1 MLTVTGV
8 VKSFG
13 ALRILD
19 GVSLELARGATLALL
34 GDSGSGKS
42 TLLHLIAGLDAPD
55 QGSITLEGAE
65 IAGQS
70 DACRARMRRE
80 KIGIVFQQY
89 NLVQSLTVA
98 GNVALHAR
106 LAGRH
111 DPEHIAHVTERLR
124 LDGLE
129 RRYPEQVSGGQQQRV
144 AGLSR
149 REARER
155 ARQLL
160 AMVGLGERETH
171 RPARLSGGEQQR
183 VAIVRAIAN
192 VPNVLLADEPTGNL
206 DERTGDR
213 VLDLML
219 ELVAEAGMSLIM
231 VTHSERLAARLDR
244 TRRLHAG
251 RLD

>member
-1 MLTVTGV
+1 MLTVSGV

-19 GVSLELARGATLALL
+19 GVDLGLERGATLALL

-55 QGSITLEGAE
+55 
-65 IAGQS
+65 AGQIALDGTEISAMS
-70 DACRARMRRE
+70 DAARARIRRE
-80 KIGIVFQQY
+80 KLGIVFQQY
-89 NLVQSLTVA
+89 NLVQSLTVNA
-98 GNVALHAR
+98 NVALHAR

-111 DPEHIAHVTERLR
+111 DPDHVAHLIGRLG

-129 RRYPEQVSGGQQQRV
+129 RRYPEQISGGQQQRV
-144 AGLSR
+144 AI
-149 REARER
+149 ARALA
-155 ARQLL
+155 ARPPL
-160 AMVGLGERETH
+160 
-171 RPARLSGGEQQR
+171 
-183 VAIVRAIAN
+183 
-192 VPNVLLADEPTGNL
+192 LLADEPTGNL
-206 DERTGDR
+206 DERTGDQ

-231 VTHSERLAARLDR
+231 VTHSKRLAARLDR

-251 RLD
+251 KLA